1 MLQVLYAED
10 NPQDAELT
18 RAYFG
23 EFAPEYVLEIVGD
36 GQTCLR
42 RLQQNRYDVVLLDH
56 RLPDMDGLE
65 VLRTL
70 ARAGV
75 PYPVVV
81 VTGVGDEELV
91 VKALRLGASNYVAK
105 TGDYLSSLPNLLRS
119 VIEEHGS
126 RQSLLTNQ
134 PQRILYVEHHAMDI
148 ELTRRYFAEHAPQV
162 ELDVVR
168 SGAEALLRLE
178 QSPRYDA
185 ALIDLRMWDQTGL
198 DLVRE
203 AKSRRLPLPAFIMIS
218 GKGDEEAAIAS
229 LKLGASD
236 YVIKRKDYLEQLI
249 YTVERAVAHDRLN
262 RLSENLRLELV
273 ERERT
278 EQELRLRN
286 VILASQ
292 QETSPDGILVVGVD
306 GSTLSFNRKFARI
319 WGIPH
324 RVLESNSSAK
334 TFEWMSHQAADPTA
348 YLSSMRSLVD
358 DPESRR
364 MDEITLMDGR
374 AFEQHSTPMIEP
386 NGQHHGRVWYF
397 RDITARRQSEAQR
410 QKVEEHLRVTQRLEA
425 IGSLAGGVAHDFN
438 NLLTVMLSFTGFAME
453 LALDNEA
460 LMADLREVQRAA
472 ERAAA
477 LTRQLLAFGRKQV
490 MRPVPL
496 DLNHVAVGLENML
509 RRILGESIEFEQS
522 LTPNLDLVQADV
534 GQLEQVILNL
544 VVNARDAMPHGG
556 KVTLSTSNA
565 QLNERTQT
573 RHGTIAPGAY
583 VQLAVSDTGQGM
595 DDHTLDH
602 LFEPFF
608 TTKDVGKGTGL
619 GLSTAYGIIKQSGG
633 EIRVE
638 SQLGRGSSFRI
649 LLPRAE
655 ANARS
660 SIKALATQRAESGT
674 ETILVVEDEEALRAA
689 AGRALT
695 KAGYSVL
702 FAPDGPSA
710 LQISSQFAGEIQ
722 LLLTDVIMPKMS
734 GIELAHKLLKTRR
747 GLRILYMSGYATDA
761 VGKHGVLD
769 PGTHFLAKPFTS
781 AELARKAREVLDSVD
796 EK

>member
-1 MLQVLYAED
+1 
-10 NPQDAELT
+10 
-18 RAYFG
+18 
-23 EFAPEYVLEIVGD
+23 
-36 GQTCLR
+36 
-42 RLQQNRYDVVLLDH
+42 
-56 RLPDMDGLE
+56 
-65 VLRTL
+65 
-70 ARAGV
+70 
-75 PYPVVV
+75 
-81 VTGVGDEELV
+81 
-91 VKALRLGASNYVAK
+91 
-105 TGDYLSSLPNLLRS
+105 
-119 VIEEHGS
+119 
-126 RQSLLTNQ
+126 
-134 PQRILYVEHHAMDI
+134 
-148 ELTRRYFAEHAPQV
+148 
-162 ELDVVR
+162 
-168 SGAEALLRLE
+168 
-178 QSPRYDA
+178 
-185 ALIDLRMWDQTGL
+185 
-198 DLVRE
+198 
-203 AKSRRLPLPAFIMIS
+203 
-218 GKGDEEAAIAS
+218 
-229 LKLGASD
+229 
-236 YVIKRKDYLEQLI
+236 
-249 YTVERAVAHDRLN
+249 
-262 RLSENLRLELV
+262 
-273 ERERT
+273 
-278 EQELRLRN
+278 
-286 VILASQ
+286 
-292 QETSPDGILVVGVD
+292 
-306 GSTLSFNRKFARI
+306 
-319 WGIPH
+319 
-324 RVLESNSSAK
+324 
-334 TFEWMSHQAADPTA
+334 
-348 YLSSMRSLVD
+348 
-358 DPESRR
+358 
-364 MDEITLMDGR
+364 
-374 AFEQHSTPMIEP
+374 
-386 NGQHHGRVWYF
+386 
-397 RDITARRQSEAQR
+397 
-410 QKVEEHLRVTQRLEA
+410 
-425 IGSLAGGVAHDFN
+425 
-438 NLLTVMLSFTGFAME
+438 
-453 LALDNEA
+453 
-460 LMADLREVQRAA
+460 
-472 ERAAA
+472 
-477 LTRQLLAFGRKQV
+477 
-490 MRPVPL
+490 
-496 DLNHVAVGLENML
+496 
-509 RRILGESIEFEQS
+509 
-522 LTPNLDLVQADV
+522 
-534 GQLEQVILNL
+534 
-544 VVNARDAMPHGG
+544 NARDAMPHGG

-583 VQLAVSDTGQGM
+583 VQLVVSDTGQGM